1 MPQEGPSLRLLALAD
16 FTGTGGAKSTR
27 VAIDKER
34 FDAVLASVSPRLLL
48 AVPNRLGAGPD
59 PLHIELAF
67 QRLADFGPAAIIE
80 RVPALA
86 RLRDA
91 GPTPPPPAPSKP
103 APASAPPAAVPAPSK
118 AGGGV
123 DSILDL
129 VDGEGSADP
138 RDTARRLV
146 DGLVPSRA
154 ATGRPAGGAAPSAAL
169 DRALTAQLDAIFD
182 APAFRALESA
192 WRGLKLLVDRTD
204 FREAIVLEIVS
215 ASVDEA
221 PAAIDALFD
230 GDDVDAVLA
239 DYALD
244 ASARDFA
251 RAEEIAAAAARAQ
264 TPVAIALAPA
274 FFGLDSWRALA
285 RARNPVALFDEPAYA
300 SWRSLRDREESRW
313 LVLMANRIAL
323 RAAYGSGGEST
334 RGLPYEQAR
343 DGGLLGS
350 PVWALGSALVR
361 AFARTG
367 ACLQFTG
374 AQHGLVADLPL
385 LPTGPDDKPAPVEGV
400 FSNERREDL
409 EKSGLSAVQLYQR
422 DIAFLGAVRSF
433 RRPTRYP
440 DAEATADAAQQIT
453 LAYQMYA
460 SRLVKF
466 LGRLLPELSGLDGPE
481 AVKRELRSSVLRFVS
496 TGGKPLAADH
506 VGIEVRPNPDDGALY
521 DVSLRVLPEVT
532 IAGRPANLLMS
543 FAMRR

>member
-1 MPQEGPSLRLLALAD
+1 MPQEGKPVLRLLAVAD
-16 FTGTGGAKSTR
+16 FTGVGGAKPSR
-27 VAIDKER
+27 VSVDKER
-34 FDAVLASVSPRLLL
+34 FDAVLAALSPRLQL
-48 AVPNRLGAGPD
+48 AVQNRLGKGPD
-59 PLHIELAF
+59 PLHLELAF
-67 QRLADFGPAAIIE
+67 QHLADFAPAAIVE

-86 RLRDA
+86 QLRDA
-91 GPTPPPPAPSKP
+91 APAAAAP
-103 APASAPPAAVPAPSK
+103 APAAGGPSLAPAPPVAPGK
-118 AGGGV
+118 GGGV

-129 VDGEGSADP
+129 VDSERSPDP
-138 RDTARRLV
+138 RDAARRLV

-154 ATGRPAGGAAPSAAL
+154 ASGRPSGGSQPPAGL
-169 DRALTAQLDAIFD
+169 DRALSAQLDAILD
-182 APAFRALESA
+182 APAFRSLESA

-204 FREAIVLEIVS
+204 FREPIEIELVS
-215 ASVDEA
+215 AAVDDA

-230 GDDVDAVLA
+230 GEDVDAVLA

-251 RAEEIAAAAARAQ
+251 RAEALAGAAARAQ
-264 TPVAIALAPA
+264 TPVAVAVAPA
-274 FFGLDSWRALA
+274 FFGLESWRALA
-285 RARNPVALFDEPAYA
+285 RARNPYALFDEPAYA

-323 RAAYGSGGEST
+323 RAAYGRGGEST

-350 PVWALGSALVR
+350 PVWALGAALTR

-374 AQHGLVADLPL
+374 AQHGLIPDLAL

-400 FSNERREDL
+400 FANERREDL
-409 EKSGLSAVQLYQR
+409 EKAGLSAVQLYQR

-433 RRPTRYP
+433 RRPARHP
-440 DAEATADAAQQIT
+440 DAEATADAAQQTT
-453 LAYQMYA
+453 LAYQIYA

-466 LGRLLPELSGLDGPE
+466 LGRVLPELAGLDGPE
-481 AVKRELRSSVLRFVS
+481 AVKRELRGAVLRFVS
-496 TGGKPLAADH
+496 TGSKPLAADH
-506 VGIEVRPNPDDGALY
+506 VGVEVRPHPDDGALY

-532 IAGRPANLLMS
+532 IAGRPANLLMN